1 MAFVWFD
8 NEESGLFGS
17 SAFAAKHREAARNT
31 LLVNFDCV
39 SDGDTFLVVLPHRMK
54 EEPLADILRASF
66 MPRGA
71 KQALFPTTR
80 KAFYPSDQLHDKRGV
95 GVAAL
100 NRGKLGLFLDRIH
113 TREDTM
119 FDEQNINCCA
129 DGMLRLAD
137 RL

>member
-1 MAFVWFD
+1 M
-8 NEESGLFGS
+8 
-17 SAFAAKHREAARNT
+17 
-31 LLVNFDCV
+31 
-39 SDGDTFLVVLPHRMK
+39 
-54 EEPLADILRASF
+54 RASF

-80 KAFYPSDQLHDKRGV
+80 KAFYPSDQLHFKRGV

-100 NRGKLGLFLDRIH
+100 KRGKLGLYLDRIH
-113 TREDTM
+113 TCEDTM
-119 FDEQNINCCA
+119 FDEQNIDCCA